1 MRDLESR
8 RAAVAFWTLLSAVV
22 VTTLATVAGNLAPAL
37 LPSDACDAC
46 GYLAF
51 GLIATAHAW
60 PPAWSGSR
68 APPPRSAWSAARP
81 DAQAWPNSANRVFS
95 WATTRGETKWPTS
108 PPSLPI
114 SLTKR
119 DEMN

>member
-51 GLIATAHAW
+51 GLIATAHAL
-60 PPAWSGSR
+60 PLAAGLVRVAR
-68 APPPRSAWSAARP
+68 APAPLRLVSSEA
-81 DAQAWPNSANRVFS
+81 
-95 WATTRGETKWPTS
+95 
-108 PPSLPI
+108 
-114 SLTKR
+114 
-119 DEMN
+119 